1 VQDYHTIPE
10 TRNGFELL
18 LSILLRSTVLPT
30 LNRILRERAPG
41 FHRQIR
47 RAIRWW
53 FIESRPDIESSPALP
68 RKVGGAWCWLHPRFL
83 AESLDLEPKVQ
94 AVFRER
100 IRPGDTVI
108 DIGAY
113 VGTHTLL
120 ASHLAGPNGHVFAFE
135 PSPINFRYLAYH
147 CLKNAPARAHAF
159 RCLVS
164 DRADA
169 RVPFLL
175 LNSGDSS
182 TNSMT
187 FNQLESSTAVSSPTE
202 TIEVESVTLDGFC
215 AERQL
220 KPSFIKI
227 DVEGA
232 EFQVLK
238 GSERILREARPTIVV
253 ALHPPWMPKGTSPK
267 QLWELLSGARYE
279 VATIDGR
286 PTDDSAFAEYLC
298 LPRS

>member
-1 VQDYHTIPE
+1 
-10 TRNGFELL
+10 
-18 LSILLRSTVLPT
+18 
-30 LNRILRERAPG
+30 
-41 FHRQIR
+41 
-47 RAIRWW
+47 
-53 FIESRPDIESSPALP
+53 
-68 RKVGGAWCWLHPRFL
+68 
-83 AESLDLEPKVQ
+83 
-94 AVFRER
+94 
-100 IRPGDTVI
+100 VI

-120 ASHLAGPNGHVFAFE
+120 ASHLAGPSGQVFAFE

-147 CLKNAPARAHAF
+147 CRKNAPARAHPF
-159 RCLVS
+159 QCLVS

-187 FNQLESSTAVSSPTE
+187 FNQLESSSAISSPTE

-215 AERQL
+215 TERQL

-267 QLWELLSGARYE
+267 QLWEMLSSAGYE
-279 VATIDGR
+279 VKTIDGR
-286 PTDDSAFAEYLC
+286 PADDNAFAEYLC